1 MSHSVRVVRNGFMA
15 MRSRGAV
22 RSAIALIYTAP
33 LLLAA
38 LLWLAWSPT
47 VAAQGLMREATHVA
61 LHAVLLR
68 SDPAAGSVLP
78 VEPGVVRLW
87 FSEPVQPVSTG
98 IVVLDAAGRRVSR
111 GPAQASG
118 ATLTVGV
125 APAGEGTYFVRWQ
138 VISSDTHPLEGQL
151 SFSVGHPSRGPEG
164 FAENAGV
171 SPVGLA
177 LQVVARWLH
186 FAGYALGFGTLAFGL
201 VVLRPLGISE
211 RGSVERRM
219 KWLVSGGI
227 ALLLVAAVV
236 ALMGQVV
243 SLGAGSPFAPS
254 ASEIA
259 GDALASGFGRVLSQQ
274 LGAALLLWVLVGIA
288 ESLKAGEEEKAQ
300 AGKERSGGRGE
311 HIALVTAVVVGVA
324 LAVVDGEASHAVNV
338 EPLWFGLAVNA
349 LHVAAMG
356 LWAGGLLALIAVW
369 NVKELRGQ
377 RGAVVAH
384 FSRIALSA
392 VVILGVTGVV
402 LAWEQVQRPINVVA
416 TPYGRMLVAKVLV
429 LAGVLTAAFVA
440 TRMRADDRRFRWWAL
455 EAAGVAV
462 VLALAGLLASLAPPV

>member
-1 MSHSVRVVRNGFMA
+1 M
-15 MRSRGAV
+15 
-22 RSAIALIYTAP
+22 IYAAP

-47 VAAQGLMREATHVA
+47 VDAQAPRPEAAHVA

-78 VEPGVVRLW
+78 TEPGVVRLW

-98 IVVLDAAGRRVSR
+98 IVVLDAAGRRASR

-118 ATLTVGV
+118 TTLTVGV

-171 SPVGLA
+171 SPFGLA
-177 LQVVARWLH
+177 LQVVSRWLH

-201 VVLRPLGISE
+201 VVLWPLGISE
-211 RGSVERRM
+211 RGSAERRIR
-219 KWLVSGGI
+219 WLVSGGI
-227 ALLLVAAVV
+227 ALLLVAAAM
-236 ALMGQVV
+236 ALMAQVV

-311 HIALVTAVVVGVA
+311 RIALLAAVIVGVA
-324 LAVVDGEASHAVNV
+324 LAIVDGEASHAVNV

-356 LWAGGLLALIAVW
+356 LWAGGLLALLAVW
-369 NVKELRGQ
+369 NTKELRGR
-377 RGAVVAH
+377 RGAMVAC
-384 FSRIALSA
+384 FGRIAVSA
-392 VVILGVTGVV
+392 VVMLSATGVV

-416 TPYGRMLVAKVLV
+416 TSYGWALIAKLLVV
-429 LAGVLTAAFVA
+429 AGVLIAAFVA
-440 TRMRADDRRFRWWAL
+440 RRMRAGDRRFRWWAV
-455 EAAGVAV
+455 EVAGVAV